1 MNGEGNR
8 LRSHYVCGREMLIYR
23 VLPALLLLSAT
34 TWTMP
39 NPVHAQSVIAQLPAG
54 PLPLSLFP
62 KADKY
67 HYGKLTQKQ
76 FDCQWALMCDF
87 GFSPSLHST
96 TGKQL
101 HRTGGWAQIVQ
112 AHPYRTVN
120 GKRVKSTIAFE
131 FVVSSFNTPA
141 AADMPAN
148 QAAFEDFTAT
158 VQRTIHVVDAS
169 PAQTFSTDGASSF
182 GVEHGTLTIWTAAYW
197 TGPSAEV
204 EALALCNKCGTPSR
218 YAKTRSQFLTAMHEL
233 SGTAP

>member
-1 MNGEGNR
+1 MF
-8 LRSHYVCGREMLIYR
+8 MYR
-23 VLPALLLLSAT
+23 ALAAVALLMIS
-34 TWTMP
+34 TWTVP
-39 NPVHAQSVIAQLPAG
+39 PPVGAQTVPAQLPAG

-62 KADKY
+62 KADKH
-67 HYGKLTQKQ
+67 HYGKLSQKQ
-76 FDCQWALMCDF
+76 FDCQWALMCNF

-96 TGKQL
+96 TGKAL

-112 AHPYRTVN
+112 AHPYRTVD
-120 GKRVKSTIAFE
+120 GKRVKSTIVFE

-148 QAAFEDFTAT
+148 RAAFEDFTAT

-182 GVEHGTLTIWTAAYW
+182 GVKHGTLTIWTAAYW
-197 TGPSAEV
+197 TGPSTEV
-204 EALALCNKCGTPSR
+204 EALALCNKCGAVPN
-218 YAKTRSQFLTAMHEL
+218 YAKTRSQFLTAMHQL

>member
-1 MNGEGNR
+1 MF
-8 LRSHYVCGREMLIYR
+8 IYR
-23 VLPALLLLSAT
+23 ILAVTALLFITSCAVPRIVRAQTAAT
-34 TWTMP
+34 
-39 NPVHAQSVIAQLPAG
+39 QLPAG

-62 KADKY
+62 KADKH

-76 FDCQWALMCDF
+76 FDCQWALMCNF

-96 TGKQL
+96 TGKAL

-148 QAAFEDFTAT
+148 RAAFDDFTAT
-158 VQRTIHVVDAS
+158 VQRTIHVVDAAPS
-169 PAQTFSTDGASSF
+169 QTFSTNGASSF
-182 GVEHGTLTIWTAAYW
+182 GVKHGALTIWTAAYW
-197 TGPSAEV
+197 TGPSTEV
-204 EALALCNKCGTPSR
+204 EALALCDKCGAAPN
-218 YAKTRSQFLTAMHEL
+218 YARTRSQFLTAMHQL